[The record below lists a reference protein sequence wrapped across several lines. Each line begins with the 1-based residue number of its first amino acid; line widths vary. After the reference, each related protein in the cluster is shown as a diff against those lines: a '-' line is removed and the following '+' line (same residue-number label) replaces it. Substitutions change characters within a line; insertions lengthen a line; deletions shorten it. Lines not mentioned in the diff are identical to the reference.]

1 MTQIRLAHMEFFL
14 LLGCS
19 FPILQSF
26 ESKSAIVG
34 SWGPSSI
41 SLYHSLNTGLSSR
54 LFRKLVPSR
63 VPKIQENI
71 SRDKNQSQIEMDG
84 KGLSEQIGTQ
94 NSRKNGLERI
104 KKRTGTCRQFR
115 QSLGPCKLGHTGS
128 HDAKVKKNKH
138 HKRRQADRF
147 PQAAVDSH
155 RERKETANEH
165 SIKRNQ
171 DGGILLGKAPHLD

>member
-1 MTQIRLAHMEFFL
+1 M
-14 LLGCS
+14 LGCS

-104 KKRTGTCRQFR
+104 KSEQV
-115 QSLGPCKLGHTGS
+115 LAGS
-128 HDAKVKKNKH
+128 S
-138 HKRRQADRF
+138 DRALVHVNWAT
-147 PQAAVDSH
+147 PDPMMP
-155 RERKETANEH
+155 R
-165 SIKRNQ
+165 
-171 DGGILLGKAPHLD
+171 